1 MGTCHQQA
9 FMQAFRHFLW
19 FTMLNLC
26 WGLVIIDVGG
36 VNNIMEIRVLKYFL
50 MVAREE
56 NITKAAVLLHLT
68 QPTLSRQLMQLEE
81 ELGVKL
87 FHRSKHSIV
96 LTEDGMLLKRRAQ
109 EIVSLSHKTVQELSH
124 KEDMLSGEIAIG
136 CGETKGM
143 LFLSEQIRKFQQKY
157 PLVQFS
163 IHSAIADDTKER
175 IEKGILDIG
184 LLMEPVDVG
193 KYEFIRMPKKEKWG
207 ILARKDSEL
216 AAKEFINPED
226 LLGVP
231 LIMVKRE
238 LVKNELASWF
248 GDHYEGLQIAATYN
262 LILNA
267 AAMVERGVGI
277 ALCFD
282 LGVAFY
288 EDLCFIPLTP
298 TLETGSVLVWKKNQT
313 LGAATSQFMN
323 FLKNAFKAL

>member
-1 MGTCHQQA
+1 
-9 FMQAFRHFLW
+9 
-19 FTMLNLC
+19 MLNLR
-26 WGLVIIDVGG
+26 WKVVIIEVGG
-36 VNNIMEIRVLKYFL
+36 ANNIMEFRVLKYFL

-56 NITKAAVLLHLT
+56 NITKAAALLHLT
-68 QPTLSRQLMQLEE
+68 QPTLSRQLMQLEA

-87 FHRSKHSIV
+87 FHRSKHSII

-109 EIVSLSHKTVQELSH
+109 EIISLSDKTVQELSH
-124 KEDMLSGEIAIG
+124 KEDVLSGEIAIG
-136 CGETKGM
+136 CGETKNM
-143 LFLSEQIRKFQQKY
+143 LFLSEQIRKFRQKY

-163 IHSAIADDTKER
+163 IHSAIADDIKER

-193 KYEFIRMPKKEKWG
+193 KYEFIRMPQKEKWG
-207 ILARKDSEL
+207 ILVRKDSEL
-216 AAKEFINPED
+216 AAKESINPKD
-226 LLGVP
+226 LTNVP

-248 GDHYEGLQIAATYN
+248 GDYYEGLQIAATYN

-267 AAMVERGVGI
+267 ASMVERGVGV

-282 LGVAFY
+282 LGASFY
-288 EDLCFIPLTP
+288 EDLCFIPLAP

-313 LGAATSQFMN
+313 LGAATSQFMRY
-323 FLKNAFKAL
+323 LRNAFQAL

>member
-1 MGTCHQQA
+1 
-9 FMQAFRHFLW
+9 
-19 FTMLNLC
+19 MLNPH
-26 WGLVIIDVGG
+26 WKVVIIEVEGA
-36 VNNIMEIRVLKYFL
+36 NNIMEFRVLKYFL

-56 NITKAAVLLHLT
+56 NITKAAALLHLT

-87 FHRSKHSIV
+87 FHRSKHSII

-109 EIVSLSHKTVQELSH
+109 EIVSLSDKTVQELSH
-124 KEDMLSGEIAIG
+124 KEDVLSGEIAIG
-136 CGETKGM
+136 CGETKNM
-143 LFLSEQIRKFQQKY
+143 LFLSEQIKKFRQKY

-163 IHSAIADDTKER
+163 IHSAIADDIKER

-193 KYEFIRMPKKEKWG
+193 KYEFIRMPQKEKWG
-207 ILARKDSEL
+207 ILVRKDSEL
-216 AAKEFINPED
+216 AAKESINPKD
-226 LLGVP
+226 LTNVP

-248 GDHYEGLQIAATYN
+248 GDYYEGLQIAATYN

-267 AAMVERGVGI
+267 ASMVERGVGV

-282 LGVAFY
+282 LGAAFY
-288 EDLCFIPLTP
+288 EDLCFIPLAP

-313 LGAATSQFMN
+313 LGAATSQFMR
-323 FLKNAFKAL
+323 FLRNAFQAL

>member
-1 MGTCHQQA
+1 
-9 FMQAFRHFLW
+9 
-19 FTMLNLC
+19 MLNLHLK
-26 WGLVIIDVGG
+26 LVIIDVGG
-36 VNNIMEIRVLKYFL
+36 VDNIMEIRVLKYFL

-56 NITKAAVLLHLT
+56 NITKAAALLHLT

-87 FHRSKHSIV
+87 FYRSKHSII

-109 EIVSLSHKTVQELSH
+109 EIVSLSHKTIQELSH
-124 KEDMLSGEIAIG
+124 KEDVLSGEIAIG

-143 LFLSEQIRKFQQKY
+143 LFLSEQIRKFRHKY

-163 IHSAIADDTKER
+163 IHSAIADDIKER

-184 LLMEPVDVG
+184 LLMEPVDIG
-193 KYEFIRMPKKEKWG
+193 KYEFIRMPQREKWG
-207 ILARKDSEL
+207 ILVRKDSEL
-216 AAKEFINPED
+216 AGKKSINPWD
-226 LLGVP
+226 LTGVP

-248 GDHYEGLQIAATYN
+248 GDYYEELQIAAVYN

-267 AAMVERGVGI
+267 AAMVERGVGV

-313 LGAATSQFMN
+313 LGAAASQFIS
-323 FLKNAFKAL
+323 FLKNAF

>member
-1 MGTCHQQA
+1 
-9 FMQAFRHFLW
+9 
-19 FTMLNLC
+19 
-26 WGLVIIDVGG
+26 
-36 VNNIMEIRVLKYFL
+36 MELRVLKYFL
-50 MVAREE
+50 MVTREE
-56 NITKAAVLLHLT
+56 NITKAAALLHLT

-87 FHRSKHSIV
+87 FYRSKHSII

-124 KEDMLSGEIAIG
+124 KEDVLSGEIAIG

-248 GDHYEGLQIAATYN
+248 GDYYEGLQIAATYN

>member
-1 MGTCHQQA
+1 
-9 FMQAFRHFLW
+9 
-19 FTMLNLC
+19 MLNLR
-26 WGLVIIDVGG
+26 WKVVIIEVGG
-36 VNNIMEIRVLKYFL
+36 ANNIMEFRVLKYFL

-56 NITKAAVLLHLT
+56 NITKAAALLHLT
-68 QPTLSRQLMQLEE
+68 QPTLSRQLMQLEA

-87 FHRSKHSIV
+87 FHRSKHSII

-109 EIVSLSHKTVQELSH
+109 EIVSLSDKTVQELSH
-124 KEDMLSGEIAIG
+124 KEDVLSGEIAIG
-136 CGETKGM
+136 CGETKNM
-143 LFLSEQIRKFQQKY
+143 LFLSEQIKKFRQKY

-163 IHSAIADDTKER
+163 IHSAIADDIKER

-193 KYEFIRMPKKEKWG
+193 KYEFIRMPQKEKWG
-207 ILARKDSEL
+207 ILVRKDSEL
-216 AAKEFINPED
+216 AAKESINPKD
-226 LLGVP
+226 LTNVP

-248 GDHYEGLQIAATYN
+248 GDYYEGLQIAATYN

-288 EDLCFIPLTP
+288 EDLCFVPLAP
-298 TLETGSVLVWKKNQT
+298 TLETGSVLVWKKNQA
-313 LGAATSQFMN
+313 LGAATSQFMS
-323 FLKNAFKAL
+323 FLKNAF

>member
-1 MGTCHQQA
+1 
-9 FMQAFRHFLW
+9 
-19 FTMLNLC
+19 MLNLR
-26 WGLVIIDVGG
+26 WKVVIIEVGG
-36 VNNIMEIRVLKYFL
+36 ANNIMEFRVLKYFL

-56 NITKAAVLLHLT
+56 NITKAAALLHLT

-87 FHRSKHSIV
+87 FHRSKHSII
-96 LTEDGMLLKRRAQ
+96 LTEDCMLLKRRAQ
-109 EIVSLSHKTVQELSH
+109 EIVSLSDKTVQELSH
-124 KEDMLSGEIAIG
+124 KEDVLSGEIAIG
-136 CGETKGM
+136 CGETKNM
-143 LFLSEQIRKFQQKY
+143 LFLSEQIRKFRQKY

-163 IHSAIADDTKER
+163 IHSAIADDIKER

-193 KYEFIRMPKKEKWG
+193 KYEFIRMPQKEKWG
-207 ILARKDSEL
+207 ILVRKDSEL
-216 AAKEFINPED
+216 AAKESINPKD
-226 LLGVP
+226 LTNVP

-248 GDHYEGLQIAATYN
+248 GDYYEGLQIAATYN

-267 AAMVERGVGI
+267 ASMVERGVGV

-282 LGVAFY
+282 LGAAFY
-288 EDLCFIPLTP
+288 EDLCFIPLAP

-313 LGAATSQFMN
+313 LGAATSQFMR
-323 FLKNAFKAL
+323 FLKNAF

>member
-1 MGTCHQQA
+1 
-9 FMQAFRHFLW
+9 
-19 FTMLNLC
+19 MLNLR
-26 WGLVIIDVGG
+26 WKVVIIEVGG
-36 VNNIMEIRVLKYFL
+36 ANNIMEFRVLKYFL

-56 NITKAAVLLHLT
+56 NITKAAALLHLT
-68 QPTLSRQLMQLEE
+68 QPTLSRQLMQLEA

-87 FHRSKHSIV
+87 FHRSKHSII

-109 EIVSLSHKTVQELSH
+109 EIISLSDKTVQELSH
-124 KEDMLSGEIAIG
+124 KEDVLSGEIAIG
-136 CGETKGM
+136 CGETKNM
-143 LFLSEQIRKFQQKY
+143 LFLSEQIRKFRQKY

-163 IHSAIADDTKER
+163 IHSAIADDIKER

-193 KYEFIRMPKKEKWG
+193 KYEFIRMPQKEKWG
-207 ILARKDSEL
+207 ILVRKDSEL
-216 AAKEFINPED
+216 AAKESINPKD
-226 LLGVP
+226 LTNVP

-248 GDHYEGLQIAATYN
+248 GDYYEGLQIAATYN

-267 AAMVERGVGI
+267 ASMVERGVGV

-282 LGVAFY
+282 LGVSFY
-288 EDLCFIPLTP
+288 EDLCFIPLAP

-313 LGAATSQFMN
+313 LGAATSQFMRY
-323 FLKNAFKAL
+323 LRNAFQAL

>member
-1 MGTCHQQA
+1 
-9 FMQAFRHFLW
+9 
-19 FTMLNLC
+19 
-26 WGLVIIDVGG
+26 
-36 VNNIMEIRVLKYFL
+36 MELRVLKYFL

-56 NITKAAVLLHLT
+56 NITKAAALLHLT
-68 QPTLSRQLMQLEE
+68 QPTLSRQLRQLEE

-87 FHRSKHSIV
+87 FHRSKHSII

-124 KEDMLSGEIAIG
+124 KEDVLSGEIAIG

-143 LFLSEQIRKFQQKY
+143 LFLSEQIRKFQHKY

-163 IHSAIADDTKER
+163 IHSAIADDIKER
-175 IEKGILDIG
+175 IGKGILDIG

-193 KYEFIRMPKKEKWG
+193 KYEFIRMPQKEKWG
-207 ILARKDSEL
+207 ILVRKDSEL
-216 AAKEFINPED
+216 AAKESINPKD
-226 LLGVP
+226 LTNVP

-238 LVKNELASWF
+238 LVKNELTSWF
-248 GDHYEGLQIAATYN
+248 GDYYEELQITATYN

-267 AAMVERGVGI
+267 ASMVERGVGV

-282 LGVAFY
+282 LGAAFY
-288 EDLCFIPLTP
+288 EDLCFIPLAP

-313 LGAATSQFMN
+313 LGSATSQFMRY
-323 FLKNAFKAL
+323 LKNAF

>member
-1 MGTCHQQA
+1 
-9 FMQAFRHFLW
+9 
-19 FTMLNLC
+19 MLNLHLK
-26 WGLVIIDVGG
+26 LVIIDVGG
-36 VNNIMEIRVLKYFL
+36 VDNIMEIRVLKYFL

-56 NITKAAVLLHLT
+56 NITKAATLLHLT
-68 QPTLSRQLMQLEE
+68 QPTLSRQLMQLEK

-87 FHRSKHSIV
+87 FHRSKHSII

-109 EIVSLSHKTVQELSH
+109 EIVSLSHKTIQELSH
-124 KEDMLSGEIAIG
+124 KEDVLSGEIAIG

-143 LFLSEQIRKFQQKY
+143 LFLSEQIRKFQHEY

-163 IHSAIADDTKER
+163 IHSAIADDIKER

-184 LLMEPVDVG
+184 LLMEPVDIG
-193 KYEFIRMPKKEKWG
+193 KYEFIRMPQREKWG
-207 ILARKDSEL
+207 ILVRKDSEL
-216 AAKEFINPED
+216 AEKESINPWD
-226 LLGVP
+226 LTGVP

-248 GDHYEGLQIAATYN
+248 GDYYEELQIAAVYN

-267 AAMVERGVGI
+267 AAMVERGVGA

-298 TLETGSVLVWKKNQT
+298 TLETGSVLVWKKNLT
-313 LGAATSQFMN
+313 LGAAASQFIS
-323 FLKNAFKAL
+323 FLKNAF

>member
-1 MGTCHQQA
+1 
-9 FMQAFRHFLW
+9 
-19 FTMLNLC
+19 MLNLR
-26 WGLVIIDVGG
+26 WKVIIIEVGG
-36 VNNIMEIRVLKYFL
+36 ANNIMEFRVLKYFL

-56 NITKAAVLLHLT
+56 NITKAAALLHLT
-68 QPTLSRQLMQLEE
+68 QPTLSRQLMQLEA

-87 FHRSKHSIV
+87 FHRSKHSII

-109 EIVSLSHKTVQELSH
+109 EIVSLSDKTVQELSH

-136 CGETKGM
+136 CGETKNM
-143 LFLSEQIRKFQQKY
+143 LFLSEQIKKFRQKY

-163 IHSAIADDTKER
+163 IHSAIADDIKER

-193 KYEFIRMPKKEKWG
+193 KYEFIRMPQKEKWG
-207 ILARKDSEL
+207 ILVRKDSEL
-216 AAKEFINPED
+216 AAKESINPKD
-226 LLGVP
+226 LTNVP

-248 GDHYEGLQIAATYN
+248 GDYYEGLQIAATYN

-267 AAMVERGVGI
+267 ASMVERGVGV

-282 LGVAFY
+282 LGAAFY
-288 EDLCFIPLTP
+288 EDLCFIPLAP

-313 LGAATSQFMN
+313 LGAATSQFMRY
-323 FLKNAFKAL
+323 LRNAFQAL

>member
-1 MGTCHQQA
+1 
-9 FMQAFRHFLW
+9 
-19 FTMLNLC
+19 
-26 WGLVIIDVGG
+26 
-36 VNNIMEIRVLKYFL
+36 MEIRVLKYFL

-184 LLMEPVDVG
+184 LLMEPVDG

-248 GDHYEGLQIAATYN
+248 GDYYEGLQIAATYN

>member
-1 MGTCHQQA
+1 
-9 FMQAFRHFLW
+9 
-19 FTMLNLC
+19 MLNLR
-26 WGLVIIDVGG
+26 WKVVIIEVGG
-36 VNNIMEIRVLKYFL
+36 ANNIMEFRVLKYFL

-56 NITKAAVLLHLT
+56 NITKAAALLHLT

-87 FHRSKHSIV
+87 FHRSKHSII

-109 EIVSLSHKTVQELSH
+109 EIISLSDKTVQELSH
-124 KEDMLSGEIAIG
+124 KEDVLSGEIAIG
-136 CGETKGM
+136 CGETKNM
-143 LFLSEQIRKFQQKY
+143 LFLSEQIKKFRQKY

-163 IHSAIADDTKER
+163 IHSAIADDIKER

-193 KYEFIRMPKKEKWG
+193 KYEFIRMPQKEKWG
-207 ILARKDSEL
+207 ILVRKDSEL
-216 AAKEFINPED
+216 AAKESINPKD
-226 LLGVP
+226 LTNVP

-248 GDHYEGLQIAATYN
+248 GDYYEGLQIAATYN

-267 AAMVERGVGI
+267 ASMVERGVGVV
-277 ALCFD
+277 LCFD
-282 LGVAFY
+282 LGATFY
-288 EDLCFIPLTP
+288 EDLCFIPLAP

-313 LGAATSQFMN
+313 LGAATSQFMRY
-323 FLKNAFKAL
+323 LRNAFQAL